1 MTKLTV
7 EGFRNFF
14 KYYTGEEH
22 QIRAIDELYLDIDAD
37 LLQDSATWIKMYRTP
52 SAPAPVVEPEPDI
65 SISLS
70 NPLDVPY
77 EYQLDNHSGT
87 GYRECFSSSCAM
99 VARYYGK
106 VKSDDD
112 YNLVRALYGDS
123 TDAQAH
129 VRTLRALQLDAAF
142 ITNATTADLKRQ
154 IDIGR
159 PTPCGWLHKGMVQYP
174 TGGGHYSVVIGYND
188 TGWWVHDP
196 NGEADL
202 VAGGYVDNSIHAGV
216 AVKYS
221 YKNWNPRWIVEGEG
235 SGWMMDIWDP
245 SAKPPVQTTDKQ
257 STAEPGLDL
266 IKHFE
271 GCRLTAYPDPGT
283 GGDPWTIGYG
293 HTGPDVYPGVTI
305 TQAEADHLL
314 KQDLKRF
321 EDAVNRLIEVPFNQ
335 NEFDATVSF
344 TYNCGAGALESS
356 TFRRRIN
363 AGEDKATCFREEF
376 PKWVNGG
383 NGPMPGLVR
392 RREAEVQLATS

>member
-52 SAPAPVVEPEPDI
+52 NDPAPVVEPEPDI

-142 ITNATTADLKRQ
+142 ITNATTADL
-154 IDIGR
+154 
-159 PTPCGWLHKGMVQYP
+159 
-174 TGGGHYSVVIGYND
+174 
-188 TGWWVHDP
+188 
-196 NGEADL
+196 
-202 VAGGYVDNSIHAGV
+202 
-216 AVKYS
+216 
-221 YKNWNPRWIVEGEG
+221 
-235 SGWMMDIWDP
+235 
-245 SAKPPVQTTDKQ
+245 
-257 STAEPGLDL
+257 
-266 IKHFE
+266 
-271 GCRLTAYPDPGT
+271 
-283 GGDPWTIGYG
+283 
-293 HTGPDVYPGVTI
+293 
-305 TQAEADHLL
+305 
-314 KQDLKRF
+314 
-321 EDAVNRLIEVPFNQ
+321 
-335 NEFDATVSF
+335 
-344 TYNCGAGALESS
+344 
-356 TFRRRIN
+356 
-363 AGEDKATCFREEF
+363 
-376 PKWVNGG
+376 
-383 NGPMPGLVR
+383 
-392 RREAEVQLATS
+392 